1 MRVHYRTSRLS
12 RIPPCPATRKRS
24 DHQSLLN
31 SRRKLGFSARSTAD
45 DRPVSRYVSFFGFP
59 TVICSRSKSS
69 SIGKLYTKLVTL
81 EHCLWIN
88 HYLVLSMHL
97 GVPAR
102 SSSRSKPSGLH
113 IINIHLF

>member
-69 SIGKLYTKLVTL
+69 SSK
-81 EHCLWIN
+81 
-88 HYLVLSMHL
+88 HL
-97 GVPAR
+97 
-102 SSSRSKPSGLH
+102 SGLLCYH
-113 IINIHLF
+113 MISSNHQA